1 MVDAISGQQVTP
13 GRGQELVLGPY
24 RLIARLGAGGMGEV
38 FKARHVRMDRLVAL
52 KIIHKQQLAS
62 STAVERFRREARAAA
77 QLAHPNIV
85 IAYDADEVGDTHFL
99 AMEYVEGTDLAA
111 QVKKSSAL
119 PIVKACQF
127 IRQAALGLQHAHLIA
142 IKLDYCPRRGRE
154 HPALH
159 GQDPG
164 HRAGANPVRPGEP

>member
-1 MVDAISGQQVTP
+1 MTAPTTSRFLDELSEYQLLEAGQLAEARRALKPRFQEARALAGELIQRKWLTPFQVNKLLQ

-24 RLIARLGAGGMGEV
+24 RLIERLGAGGMGEV
-38 FKARHVRMDRLVAL
+38 FKARHARMDRLVAL

-85 IAYDADEVGDTHFL
+85 IAYDADEVGDSHFL

-111 QVKKSSAL
+111 RVKRSGPL
-119 PIVKACQF
+119 
-127 IRQAALGLQHAHLIA
+127 
-142 IKLDYCPRRGRE
+142 
-154 HPALH
+154 
-159 GQDPG
+159 
-164 HRAGANPVRPGEP
+164 